1 MVLPTVLPMSNLPHA
16 ANAAAG
22 DDNFDGL
29 VPFDTIV
36 RKGVLVKEIDERRQA
51 LIGQCR
57 SNNGLTLQEVI
68 DHNDWLLQIERD
80 LSKARARIEREF
92 RISNAL
98 SLKVREGKRKAQL
111 QQRLDVL
118 RSQCDVLNECIHGL
132 SDHCAWF
139 QESGTYREAVEY
151 LEGRWDDVD
160 DHANTVD
167 EARFELRGTGDRA
180 GLAGGEDSL
189 HLAGLGGRHELD
201 GLIHG
206 DAPVGGRGGDL
217 HADAKKGAVS
227 ASTRRKKKKRGNKAG
242 APGVG
247 DGDAAGPPGASD
259 DDDEEENGGRESDL
273 DFFAPDY
280 RWLRGAGR
288 SSGGYVDV
296 WAPD

>member
-1 MVLPTVLPMSNLPHA
+1 MVLPTVLPMSNLPP
-16 ANAAAG
+16 AAA

-160 DHANTVD
+160 DHAGME
-167 EARFELRGTGDRA
+167 EARFDIRSDRP
-180 GLAGGEDSL
+180 GLAGVSGVDDSL
-189 HLAGLGGRHELD
+189 HLAGLGRHELD

-206 DAPVGGRGGDL
+206 DVPVGRGDMQ
-217 HADAKKGAVS
+217 DSKKAAVS
-227 ASTRRKKKKRGNKAG
+227 ASTRRKKKKRGNKTVPGG
-242 APGVG
+242 A
-247 DGDAAGPPGASD
+247 DGAPGASD
-259 DDDEEENGGRESDL
+259 EDDDDENGRDENP

-288 SSGGYVDV
+288 SCGNYVDV